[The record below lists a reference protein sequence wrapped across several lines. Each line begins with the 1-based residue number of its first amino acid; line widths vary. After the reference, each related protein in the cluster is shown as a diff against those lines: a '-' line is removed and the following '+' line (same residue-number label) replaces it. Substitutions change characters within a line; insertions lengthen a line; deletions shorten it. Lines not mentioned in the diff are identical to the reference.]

1 MNNFRNKQPSDRLG
15 RRNNSIDGFIQPQR
29 RNGLSAQQRIGEN
42 TKKPETRRPQVRQI
56 GDFSGPEG
64 LTPRN
69 RIRSVQT
76 TATPEKTRPSFG
88 QSHDNSGKRSKEKSR
103 FKRILSG
110 LKPRNIK
117 KKWQSMSRRRKIF
130 TVIATIIVIM
140 AMLFGFLVLKGYLNL
155 NKVLQGGGASAA
167 LDENVDPS
175 KLRGEGDG
183 RVNILLLG
191 RGGEGHEGADLMDTI
206 MIASID
212 PVAKEAALL
221 SVPRDLYVP
230 VKGSG
235 SMKINA
241 AFSTGKEEALAN
253 SSSNNSDEAE
263 KKAEDAGYELLQD
276 TIEKNLGISI
286 NYRGVIDFN
295 GFEQAVNAVGGV
307 EINPPQAV
315 VENMRINGKSYKL
328 NVQPGP
334 QHMDGFEA
342 LAYSRSRYTSAR
354 GDFDRSERQR
364 LMILALKDKIMSAGT
379 FSNPSKISNLLDT
392 LGDRVQTDFSLQDL
406 NRLYQIGK
414 EIDPSKISS
423 IGLADPPN
431 DYVVTD
437 NVAGQSVVVPKAGA
451 RDFSEIK
458 AYLRSVLQDSFI
470 KNENAK
476 IIVLNGTETVGLATT
491 KAEDLKTY
499 GYNITQVDNAPTK
512 DYTRTTLIDLRNG
525 SKKYTKNYLEKRY
538 GITAKTTLPDAT
550 IQPGEADF
558 VIILGSDQAGL

>member
-1 MNNFRNKQPSDRLG
+1 M
-15 RRNNSIDGFIQPQR
+15 
-29 RNGLSAQQRIGEN
+29 
-42 TKKPETRRPQVRQI
+42 
-56 GDFSGPEG
+56 
-64 LTPRN
+64 
-69 RIRSVQT
+69 
-76 TATPEKTRPSFG
+76 
-88 QSHDNSGKRSKEKSR
+88 
-103 FKRILSG
+103 
-110 LKPRNIK
+110 
-117 KKWQSMSRRRKIF
+117 
-130 TVIATIIVIM
+130 
-140 AMLFGFLVLKGYLNL
+140 
-155 NKVLQGGGASAA
+155 
-167 LDENVDPS
+167 
-175 KLRGEGDG
+175 
-183 RVNILLLG
+183 
-191 RGGEGHEGADLMDTI
+191 
-206 MIASID
+206 
-212 PVAKEAALL
+212 
-221 SVPRDLYVP
+221 
-230 VKGSG
+230 
-235 SMKINA
+235 
-241 AFSTGKEEALAN
+241 
-253 SSSNNSDEAE
+253 
-263 KKAEDAGYELLQD
+263 
-276 TIEKNLGISI
+276 GISI